1 MATAARIVP
10 WLRGAHWL
18 GEGWQLFRVAP
29 LGWIALVLA
38 YWVLMA
44 VVSVLPLV
52 GIAAASVLV
61 PPFAVGFMAVSRA
74 AATRAPVTLP
84 LLFSG
89 FREHLGAQL
98 SLGGVYLVCLVLLF
112 AATALADG
120 GALAH
125 WMLSGERPDAA
136 LLESGAFFRAM
147 ATAVAL
153 YVPVMMVFWFAP
165 VLVAWHGVG
174 AAKALFFSFVAC
186 LINWRAFIAYGAV
199 TLLMTV
205 VAPLLGLSALL
216 YASGGALRT
225 QAISLL
231 FPLILV
237 MLPTL
242 LASFYVSY
250 RDVFGNP
257 SGV

>member
-1 MATAARIVP
+1 MATTARIVP
-10 WLRGAHWL
+10 WLRGAQWL

-29 LGWIALVLA
+29 LAWIALVLA
-38 YWVLMA
+38 YWVLMTM
-44 VVSVLPLV
+44 VSVLPLV

-74 AATRAPVTLP
+74 AAMRAPVTLP
-84 LLFSG
+84 LLFSA

-125 WMLSGERPDAA
+125 WMLTGERPDAA
-136 LLESGAFFRAM
+136 LLESGAFVRAM
-147 ATAVAL
+147 AAAVAL
-153 YVPVMMVFWFAP
+153 YLPVMMVFWFAP
-165 VLVAWHGVG
+165 VLVAWHGVS

-199 TLLMTV
+199 ALLMTV

-216 YASGGALRT
+216 YASSGVLRT
-225 QAISLL
+225 QAISLI

-250 RDVFGNP
+250 RDVFGTP
-257 SGV
+257 EGV